1 MHPALMGLQT
11 ADRRPSVAARVSLPE
26 RAVEKMEEAD
36 IEDATEVIASCAE
49 DMSVLWQDPAVRAVL
64 SRRGMRPEEGPG
76 L

>member
-1 MHPALMGLQT
+1 MAMQT
-11 ADRRPSVAARVSLPE
+11 GRRTSVAARVSLPE

-36 IEDATEVIASCAE
+36 IEDAAEVIASCAE
-49 DMSVLWQDPAVRAVL
+49 DLSALWQDAAVRAVL